1 MTCDEVREA
10 FSDFYDN
17 TLSGPPLAALTRHL
31 KTCPAC
37 GMEWAA
43 FQRAVRAVADLGSAE
58 PSPGFAARVRH
69 RLEAP
74 PWWQRVLH
82 WLFLPLRVK
91 APLQALALVL
101 VAFAGLLI
109 YQRSPDLRRE
119 ADPGVASPPPVA
131 RDAPPTLPT
140 PAAPP
145 AADATARGAQGVKPR
160 ADAPGQMRAERQAPP
175 ARLEAEEERAPS
187 PLREE
192 AKGMGKGAAPPEI
205 PKGAESARELRG
217 ESPEPGVAGPRLK
230 ASAPAPAQ
238 SPAPAK
244 EGQLS
249 AMGTGSADEL
259 YSTALKDLAR
269 QEYDRAIDGLRSFVA
284 QHPRD
289 ARVPDA
295 RFRLAEA
302 YFTRQ
307 RYAEAI
313 PEYEALTRE
322 FPDSPLVPTALLRQG
337 QARLALG
344 DPTGC
349 QVLGD
354 VAGRYPRAPEATQA
368 REVLSTRCP

>member
-1 MTCDEVREA
+1 M
-10 FSDFYDN
+10 
-17 TLSGPPLAALTRHL
+17 
-31 KTCPAC
+31 
-37 GMEWAA
+37 
-43 FQRAVRAVADLGSAE
+43 
-58 PSPGFAARVRH
+58 
-69 RLEAP
+69 
-74 PWWQRVLH
+74 
-82 WLFLPLRVK
+82 K
-91 APLQALALVL
+91 APIQALVL

-119 ADPGVASPPPVA
+119 ADPSVASPPPAA
-131 RDAPPTLPT
+131 RDAPATLPT

-145 AADATARGAQGVKPR
+145 AADATARGAEGLKPR
-160 ADAPGQMRAERQAPP
+160 ADAPGEMRAERQAPL
-175 ARLEAEEERAPS
+175 ARLEGKGEQAPS

-192 AKGMGKGAAPPEI
+192 AKRMGKE
-205 PKGAESARELRG
+205 AE
-217 ESPEPGVAGPRLK
+217 
-230 ASAPAPAQ
+230 PAQ

-249 AMGTGSADEL
+249 TMGTGSADEL
-259 YSTALKDLAR
+259 YSAALKDLAR
-269 QEYDRAIDGLRSFVA
+269 QEYDRATDGLRAFAA

-349 QVLGD
+349 QVLRD
-354 VAGRYPRAPEATQA
+354 VAGRYPQAPEATQA

>member
-1 MTCDEVREA
+1 
-10 FSDFYDN
+10 
-17 TLSGPPLAALTRHL
+17 
-31 KTCPAC
+31 
-37 GMEWAA
+37 
-43 FQRAVRAVADLGSAE
+43 
-58 PSPGFAARVRH
+58 
-69 RLEAP
+69 
-74 PWWQRVLH
+74 
-82 WLFLPLRVK
+82 
-91 APLQALALVL
+91 
-101 VAFAGLLI
+101 
-109 YQRSPDLRRE
+109 
-119 ADPGVASPPPVA
+119 
-131 RDAPPTLPT
+131 
-140 PAAPP
+140 
-145 AADATARGAQGVKPR
+145 
-160 ADAPGQMRAERQAPP
+160 
-175 ARLEAEEERAPS
+175 
-187 PLREE
+187 
-192 AKGMGKGAAPPEI
+192 MGKGAAPPEI

-249 AMGTGSADEL
+249 TMGTGSADEL